1 MSQGFSRTLFFF
13 THQLKEVRMYSKTVT
28 ARAPQPRNSVV
39 LAIVRRAANTATRQH
54 RNARRATRHQAKL
67 DLAQRV
73 RESGEW

>member
-1 MSQGFSRTLFFF
+1 MRSQA
-13 THQLKEVRMYSKTVT
+13 VP

-39 LAIVRRAANTATRQH
+39 LAIVRRMANVATQQH
-54 RNARRATRHQAKL
+54 RNARRATRHEAKL